1 MREDRGGGE
10 TLKYYQSAGLST
22 FPRKETVHKG
32 LSNLALVVPGPTDA
46 RVNALPD

>member
-10 TLKYYQSAGLST
+10 TLKYYLSVALSRSS
-22 FPRKETVHKG
+22 RKETVHKG